1 MRKGLRMKPSITT
14 VLVAGFG
21 LLILVGMMLV
31 LGISMWSARENT
43 RTLIRDNARIG
54 ILSLA
59 RAIRSHLE
67 PAEEASTYIAEM
79 IDSGRLDLASD
90 DRLGEILLATAAP
103 APQIFGLGFVH
114 ADGRFLRVR
123 RGRGALKGARAS
135 DFEGLSDLLA
145 KAHQLPRRPFWSEL
159 AGLEEINA
167 TLIEAWMPVWKDDSF
182 VGLLV
187 STVSASD
194 LSRFIAR
201 SDGAPLRRNRFILY
215 GRDHVLAHR
224 NMADGD
230 FQRGGDVPLPR
241 LEEVDDRILRH
252 IWSPEAI
259 ELRID
264 DLGENVHGHAVDIN
278 GEQHVYV
285 YTFIKDFGKA
295 PLIAG
300 IYIGPADGLGVEF
313 RRLRQASIAGLAVIL
328 LSVAIAVFFG
338 RRVSAPVRG
347 LAAGSTAVAEFEF
360 DRVERL
366 RPSRLRELDEA
377 ARAFNRM
384 MAGLRWFETY
394 VPRQLVQRL
403 VERDAPVVS
412 EEKLVTV
419 IFTDIVGFS
428 TLAEQMPAADVVR
441 LLDEHFAILVDCIE
455 AEDGTVDKY
464 IGDSIMAFWET
475 EDTADRALRA
485 VAAIRV
491 GIREENERRRARGGA
506 TISLRIG
513 VHTGP
518 AIVGNVGAAGRINY
532 TLIGDTVNVAARL
545 EQLCKEMPT
554 GGGEVAALV
563 SRDTAELASSRSG
576 LSYRGRYPVRGRDSD
591 IEVYELE
598 EQEETAS

>member
-1 MRKGLRMKPSITT
+1 MKPSITT

-21 LLILVGMMLV
+21 LLILVGMTLV

-43 RTLIRDNARIG
+43 RTLIRDNARTG

-59 RAIRSHLE
+59 HAIRSHLD
-67 PAEEASTYIAEM
+67 PAEEASAYVAEM
-79 IDSGRLDLASD
+79 IGAGRLDPAND
-90 DRLGEILLATAAP
+90 DRLGEMLLVTSAAAP
-103 APQIFGLGFVH
+103 QLFGLGFVH
-114 ADGRFLRVR
+114 ADGRFLRVP
-123 RGRGALKGARAS
+123 RGKAPLKGARAS

-145 KAHQLPRRPFWSEL
+145 GASRLPRRPFWSDL
-159 AGLEEINA
+159 AGVEEIDA
-167 TLIEAWMPVWKDDSF
+167 TLIESWVPVWKGDSF

-194 LSRFIAR
+194 LSRFIAV
-201 SDGAPLRRNRFILY
+201 SSGSPLRRNRFILY

-224 NMADGD
+224 NMADGG
-230 FQRGGDVPLPR
+230 FRRNADVPLPR
-241 LEEVDDRILRH
+241 LGEVEDRVLER
-252 IWSPEAI
+252 IWSPDAR

-264 DLGENVHGHAVDIN
+264 DLGENVHGHSVDVD

-285 YTFIKDFGKA
+285 FTYLRDYGTT

-300 IYIGPADGLGVEF
+300 VYVGPADGLGAEF
-313 RRLRQASIAGLAVIL
+313 RRLTQAGVAGLAVIL
-328 LSVAIAVFFG
+328 LSVAVAVFFG
-338 RRVSAPVRG
+338 RRVSAPVRR
-347 LAAGSTAVAEFEF
+347 LAAGSSAVAEFEF

-394 VPRQLVQRL
+394 VPRRLVRRL

-428 TLAEQMPAADVVR
+428 TLAERMPAAEVAR

-464 IGDSIMAFWET
+464 IGDSIMAFWEAD
-475 EDTADRALRA
+475 DTADRALRA
-485 VAAIRV
+485 VAAIRA
-491 GIREENERRRARGGA
+491 GIGKENQRRSAGGSPK
-506 TISLRIG
+506 IFLRIG

-518 AIVGNVGAAGRINY
+518 AIVGNVGAAGRVNY

-545 EQLCKEMPT
+545 EQLCKEAAT
-554 GGGEVAALV
+554 GGGDVAALV
-563 SRDTAELASSRSG
+563 SGDTAKHASEGRGLAH
-576 LSYRGRYPVRGRDSD
+576 RGRYSVRGRDGD
-591 IEVYELE
+591 IDVYELKE
-598 EQEETAS
+598 RDQAAR

>member
-1 MRKGLRMKPSITT
+1 MKPSITT

-21 LLILVGMMLV
+21 LLILVGMTLV

-59 RAIRSHLE
+59 RAIRSHLD
-67 PAEEASTYIAEM
+67 PAEEAITYIAEM
-79 IDSGRLDLASD
+79 IDSGRLDAAND
-90 DRLGEILLATAAP
+90 DRLGETLLATSAP
-103 APQIFGLGFVH
+103 APQLFGLGFIR

-123 RGRGALKGARAS
+123 RGRGVLKGARAG
-135 DFEGLSDLLA
+135 DFENLSDLLA
-145 KAHQLPRRPFWSEL
+145 KAPQLPRKPFWGEL
-159 AGLEEINA
+159 AGVEEINA
-167 TLIEAWMPVWKDDSF
+167 TLIEAWTPIWKSDSF

-194 LSRFIAR
+194 LSRFIAG
-201 SDGAPLRRNRFILY
+201 SAGAPLRRNRFVLY
-215 GRDHVLAHR
+215 GRNHVLAHR
-224 NMADGD
+224 NMADGA
-230 FQRGGDVPLPR
+230 FRRSADVPLPR
-241 LEEVDDRILRH
+241 LGEVEDRILQR
-252 IWSPEAI
+252 IWSPEAR
-259 ELRID
+259 ELLID
-264 DLGENVHGHAVDIN
+264 DLGENVHGHAVDVA
-278 GEQHVYV
+278 GEEHVFV
-285 YTFIKDFGKA
+285 YTFLRDYGKT

-300 IYIGPADGLGVEF
+300 IYVGPADGLGAEF
-313 RRLRQASIAGLAVIL
+313 RRLAQAGIAGLAVIL
-328 LSVAIAVFFG
+328 LSVSIAVFFG
-338 RRVSAPVRG
+338 RRVSAPVKN
-347 LAAGSTAVAEFEF
+347 LAAGSAAVAEFEF

-366 RPSRLRELDEA
+366 GSSRLRELDEA

-394 VPRQLVQRL
+394 VPRRLVRRL

-428 TLAEQMPAADVVR
+428 TLAERMPAADVAR

-464 IGDSIMAFWET
+464 IGDSMMAFWET

-485 VAAIRV
+485 VAAIRDGV
-491 GIREENERRRARGGA
+491 GRENERRRAKGNA
-506 TISLRIG
+506 SISLRIG
-513 VHTGP
+513 VHTGS
-518 AIVGNVGAAGRINY
+518 AIVGNIGAAGRINY

-545 EQLCKEMPT
+545 EQLCKKAPV
-554 GGGEVAALV
+554 GGVEVAVLV
-563 SRDTAELASSRSG
+563 SGDTAQLASDKSG
-576 LSYRGRYPVRGRDSD
+576 LSYRGRYPVRGRDGD

-598 EQEETAS
+598 GQGGAG

>member
-43 RTLIRDNARIG
+43 RTLIRDNAKIG

-79 IDSGRLDLASD
+79 IYSGRLDLASD

-215 GRDHVLAHR
+215 GRITCSLTATWR
-224 NMADGD
+224 TA
-230 FQRGGDVPLPR
+230 
-241 LEEVDDRILRH
+241 
-252 IWSPEAI
+252 
-259 ELRID
+259 
-264 DLGENVHGHAVDIN
+264 
-278 GEQHVYV
+278 
-285 YTFIKDFGKA
+285 TF
-295 PLIAG
+295 
-300 IYIGPADGLGVEF
+300 
-313 RRLRQASIAGLAVIL
+313 S
-328 LSVAIAVFFG
+328 
-338 RRVSAPVRG
+338 
-347 LAAGSTAVAEFEF
+347 AAGTFRCLVWKRSTTASCGISGVRKPWSCVSTTSEKMCMDMQSISTA
-360 DRVERL
+360 
-366 RPSRLRELDEA
+366 SS
-377 ARAFNRM
+377 M
-384 MAGLRWFETY
+384 CM
-394 VPRQLVQRL
+394 
-403 VERDAPVVS
+403 
-412 EEKLVTV
+412 
-419 IFTDIVGFS
+419 S
-428 TLAEQMPAADVVR
+428 TLSSR
-441 LLDEHFAILVDCIE
+441 
-455 AEDGTVDKY
+455 T
-464 IGDSIMAFWET
+464 S
-475 EDTADRALRA
+475 
-485 VAAIRV
+485 
-491 GIREENERRRARGGA
+491 ERRR
-506 TISLRIG
+506 
-513 VHTGP
+513 
-518 AIVGNVGAAGRINY
+518 
-532 TLIGDTVNVAARL
+532 
-545 EQLCKEMPT
+545 
-554 GGGEVAALV
+554 
-563 SRDTAELASSRSG
+563 
-576 LSYRGRYPVRGRDSD
+576 
-591 IEVYELE
+591 
-598 EQEETAS
+598 